1 MALTLYMH
9 PLSSYCWKALIGLYE
24 NATPFTAQVVDLG
37 NEASRAAFLRVW
49 PIGKFPVLR
58 DEARGRTIPE
68 SSIILEYLSQ
78 HHPGAVALVPA
89 DAESALEARLWDR
102 FYDQYVHE
110 PMQRIVGDRL
120 RPPEKGDPLGVE
132 QARER
137 LRTAYGMIEQEMAR
151 RTWAAG
157 EAFTLADCAA
167 APALHYA
174 NRVVPLGDA
183 YETVGAYLRR
193 LEERPSF
200 ARVLR
205 EAQPYAHLFP
215 K

>member
-1 MALTLYMH
+1 MSLTLYMH
-9 PLSSYCWKALIGLYE
+9 PLSSYCWKVLVGLYE

-89 DAESALEARLWDR
+89 DPESALEARLWDR
-102 FYDQYVHE
+102 FYDHYVHE
-110 PMQRIVGDRL
+110 PMQKIVGDRL
-120 RPPEKGDPLGVE
+120 RPPGEGDPLGVE

-137 LRTAYGMIEQEMAR
+137 LRTAYGMIEPEMAK

-174 NRVVPLGDA
+174 NRVVPLGDGHKSVA
-183 YETVGAYLRR
+183 AYLRR

-215 K
+215 N